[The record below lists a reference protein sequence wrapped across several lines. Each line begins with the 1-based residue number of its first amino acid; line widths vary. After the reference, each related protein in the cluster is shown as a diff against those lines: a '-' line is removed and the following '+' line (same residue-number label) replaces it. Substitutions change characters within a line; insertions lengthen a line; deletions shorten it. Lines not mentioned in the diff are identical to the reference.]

1 MSSLFFFGTLRH
13 LPLLAIVLGRPLD
26 SLDVRDDSLPGHRI
40 DSVAEGPFPIL
51 VRDDTATAPGIVMAG
66 LTEADRNRID
76 YYEAGFHY
84 ELVACTTTGGATAQV
99 YMADA
104 GQWTTDGPWD
114 LDAWVQHWGAMTE
127 YAAREIMAGFGHVPP
142 EEVARTFPRIRA
154 RAWSKVLAQR
164 GRHGA
169 GTFAGRVEIVQRAQ
183 TYSDFFALED
193 IELRH
198 ERFDG
203 SMSDVMRRAV
213 FVSNDAAILLP
224 YDPVRDR
231 VLLVEQIRLGP
242 IGRADP
248 SVWQL
253 EPIAGL
259 IDPGEA
265 PADAARREAMEEAHL
280 TLDRLEPVG
289 ECYASPGAA
298 TDFFHLFVGLCDL
311 PDDAAR
317 IGGSVDEGENIRSH
331 LMAFDD
337 LLALAEDRRT
347 ANTPLTLLVYW
358 LAHHRARLAVG

>member
-1 MSSLFFFGTLRH
+1 MSSLFFFGTLRD
-13 LPLLAIVLGRPLD
+13 LPLLAIVLSRPLD
-26 SLDVRDDSLPGHRI
+26 GLDVRDDSLPGHRI
-40 DSVAEGPFPIL
+40 DTVSEGPFPIL
-51 VRDDTATAPGIVMAG
+51 VRDDTATAPGIVVAG
-66 LTEADRNRID
+66 LTDADRARID

-104 GQWTTDGPWD
+104 GLWTTDGRWD
-114 LDAWVQHWGAMTE
+114 FDAWVQHWGAMTQ
-127 YAAREIMAGFGHVPP
+127 YAAREIMAGFGNVPS

-154 RAWSKVLAQR
+154 RAWSKVLAQK
-164 GRHGA
+164 GRHGE
-169 GTFAGRVEIVQRAQ
+169 GTFAGRVEIVKRVQ

-198 ERFDG
+198 EQFDG
-203 SMSDVMRRAV
+203 SMSEVMRRAV
-213 FVSNDAAILLP
+213 FVSNDAAIVLP

-259 IDPGEA
+259 VDPGEA

-280 TLDRLEPVG
+280 TVDRLEPVG